1 MMTVTTPEIATQLFG
16 YAPSGPYT
24 IMTGVR
30 ELIGLGMWPIALL
43 VFCASILIP
52 ALKLVGLAALLVLTQ
67 LGSPAW
73 LAQRTRLYRV
83 LETSGRWSMVD
94 GFAASLL
101 LPLMHIGHPGRNT
114 C

>member
-43 VFCASILIP
+43 GFCASILIP
-52 ALKLVGLAALLVLTQ
+52 TLKLVGLAALLVLTQ

-73 LAQRTRLYRV
+73 VAHRTRLSR
-83 LETSGRWSMVD
+83 LRQTSGRWAGVAV
-94 GFAASLL
+94 FAASAFV
-101 LPLMHIGHPGRNT
+101 PLVPLR
-114 C
+114 